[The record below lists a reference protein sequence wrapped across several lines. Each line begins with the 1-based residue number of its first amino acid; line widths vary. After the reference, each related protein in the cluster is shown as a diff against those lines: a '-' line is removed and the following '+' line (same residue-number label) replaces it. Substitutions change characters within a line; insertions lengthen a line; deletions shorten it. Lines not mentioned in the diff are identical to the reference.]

1 MEDKHLPT
9 STKQREQCVFT
20 ADNILRLN
28 NKELPCI
35 LGNVL
40 QQIGLVA
47 LGGSSDCGK
56 SSILRHFAIAI
67 CTKQKKFLGC
77 GIKAKHHSVIYVSTE
92 DDIQSV
98 SYLLNKQN
106 GEQKIPP
113 DLYKSLRYIFD
124 TEDILEK
131 LEEELSNKPADLVI
145 VDTFTDLYIGSMN
158 DTNQVRSYLNKYNL
172 LAQRHKCLILFLHHT
187 GKKTELLA
195 PSKNNLLGSQGFE
208 AKMRVVF
215 ELRRDKY
222 DSSLRHLCIVKG
234 NYLRDDYKSSSFV
247 LKFSENM
254 TFTNTGERVPFEKL
268 KQDEEKD
275 TRKEKKREQLKEEA
289 KELKAQGLTLQVIA
303 MKLGVNKSTISRI
316 LKE

>member
-9 STKQREQCVFT
+9 STTQREQYVFT

-35 LGNVL
+35 LDKVV
-40 QQIGLVA
+40 QQIGLAA

-77 GIKAKHHSVIYVSTE
+77 RIKAKHNSVIYVSTE

-113 DLYKSLRYIFD
+113 NLYQSLRYIFD

-131 LEEELSNKPADLVI
+131 LEAELSNKPADLVI

-234 NYLRDDYKSSSFV
+234 NYLKDDYKSSSFV

-254 TFTNTGERVPFEKL
+254 TFSNTGVRVPFEEL
-268 KQDEEKD
+268 KQDDKNDDEK
-275 TRKEKKREQLKEEA
+275 KKREEQQKREA
-289 KELKAQGLTLQVIA
+289 KKLRSQGLTQQAIGT
-303 MKLGVNKSTISRI
+303 KLGVNKSTISRW
-316 LKE
+316 LNE